1 MCVAIVCKPGYDV
14 INFELNLTFL
24 IKSFL
29 YMTKKSRHKFKYL
42 EKGKRFQGEIKKK
55 IFFLVFKGFSVAKN
69 LSKT

>member
-24 IKSFL
+24 VKSFL

-42 EKGKRFQGEIKKK
+42 EKRKRFQGEIKKIK
-55 IFFLVFKGFSVAKN
+55 SILPSF
-69 LSKT
+69 